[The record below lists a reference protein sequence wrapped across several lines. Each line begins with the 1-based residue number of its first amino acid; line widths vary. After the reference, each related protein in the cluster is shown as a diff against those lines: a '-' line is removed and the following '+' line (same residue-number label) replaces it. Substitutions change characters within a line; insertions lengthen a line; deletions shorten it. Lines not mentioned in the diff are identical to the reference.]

1 MADVARILAAAT
13 DPAAAQRA
21 DGRPTDGTTIDRVE
35 ESLSMSF
42 RFFVPAILAI
52 VPLTGQSAEQNAKF
66 PIPQPLVAEHEALH
80 ETLARAVKEPGA
92 LGAAARRVEEVL
104 HPHFQR
110 EEQVALPPLALLPR
124 LARGEVSPDMADVL
138 RMTDQLEAELPQML
152 ADHQQIVDALAQL
165 RKAADAAGRHEYV
178 EFADELTLHA
188 KNEEQI
194 LYPTARLVGRY
205 VKLRLNR

>member
-1 MADVARILAAAT
+1 M
-13 DPAAAQRA
+13 
-21 DGRPTDGTTIDRVE
+21 
-35 ESLSMSF
+35 SM
-42 RFFVPAILAI
+42 RFFVPALLAI
-52 VPLTGQSAEQNAKF
+52 VPLTGQGTEQSAKF
-66 PIPQPLVAEHEALH
+66 PIPQPLVTEHGALH

-92 LGAAARRVEEVL
+92 LGVAARQVEAVL

-110 EEQVALPPLALLPR
+110 EEEIALPPLALLPR

-138 RMTDQLEAELPQML
+138 RMTDQLETELPQML
-152 ADHQQIVDALAQL
+152 ADHQKIVDALARF
-165 RKAADAAGRHEYV
+165 RKAATAAQRHEFV

-194 LYPTARLVGRY
+194 LYPTALLVGRY